1 MAYEPSYDL
10 LKKYADV
17 LVKFALRSGEWVKK
31 DDVVFVHIP
40 ECAKPFYL
48 PLQKAIL
55 EVGAHPIME
64 YLPDGVAK
72 HFFDHANDD
81 QIVFYPHH
89 FLHGK
94 VEQMTHV
101 ISIIAEADKHELEGV
116 DPKKLAARRHSRKE
130 FFDRRTKKENEG
142 KMTWTLWL
150 YGTQAMA
157 DEAGMTLE
165 EYRNEII
172 KACYLD
178 ADDPIA
184 EWKTTIAGIERIK
197 NALNALPIDTIHVEG
212 EDADITFTLGK
223 QRQRVGGS
231 WRNIPSFEI
240 FTSPDRRGTNGWM
253 RFNQPLYSYGQV
265 IKDVYLKFEQWVI
278 VEFDASENKE
288 LLKEMI
294 NIPNANKVWE
304 FSLTD
309 GRFSRITKFM
319 GETLYDENTWWPE
332 GNTHIAIGNSYLDTF
347 TGDASKLTKEDIEE
361 LWYNQSAEHT
371 DIVSTKRR
379 KVTATLTDG
388 STKVIYE
395 NGQFTV

>member
-1 MAYEPSYDL
+1 MTYVPSYDL

-31 DDVVFVHIP
+31 DDVIFVQIP

-48 PLQKAIL
+48 PLQKSIL
-55 EVGAHPIME
+55 EAGAHPIME
-64 YLPDGVAK
+64 YSPDGVTK

-130 FFDRRTKKENEG
+130 YIDRRTRKENEG
-142 KMTWTLWL
+142 KMTRTLWL

-165 EYRNEII
+165 EYRDEIV

-178 ADDPIA
+178 FDDPIA
-184 EWKTTIAGIERIK
+184 ERKKTIAGIERIK
-197 NALNALPIDTIHVEG
+197 NALNALPIDIIHVES

-240 FTSPDRRGTNGWM
+240 FTSPDRRGTNGWI
-253 RFNQPLYSYGQV
+253 RFNQPLYSYGQM
-265 IKDVYLKFEQWVI
+265 IKGVYLKFEKWIV

-347 TGDASKLTKEDIEE
+347 TGDASKITKEEMDE

-379 KVTATLTDG
+379 KVTATLSDWTQ
-388 STKVIYE
+388 KVIYE
-395 NGQFTV
+395 NGQFTI